1 MRLIRRFVF
10 WFAEYFPFL
19 FPLLLA
25 AFFLVQIN
33 TAFAADAL
41 YDEVPADSK
50 GAEKC
55 DVWRAASSG
64 ITNPGIYEGC
74 SRQEAAEEAYSAMD
88 SGGVIPCKN
97 PRGYQNCHVVVSG
110 NYWYVYGQRCKIQ
123 GNETMGYACAE
134 WYPDGNLGSN
144 VLVDK
149 PDVYLCP
156 PHSFPDYKVGPLT
169 KEDGSKWCA
178 KAPTVNPCEDKANTP
193 YSTPVHFYALNLSDG
208 LMPTCKEGC
217 EVQSSGTGTC
227 QSITLPSGTKANK
240 CLFSA
245 AVFSGNECPFESG
258 EEPATGTGEE
268 VGTPEQPTTSE
279 QDCVPT
285 YNAATGTTSC
295 TGVKNTENP
304 GTSSCGTVNGT
315 WTCVS
320 NNDGGSS
327 TTTDQREIINSA
339 DPVTGN
345 TTTTDRTTSTTVT
358 CKGADCTSTAK
369 TTTTTTVKGP
379 DGSVISSSTG
389 CVGSGCGA
397 GAPGDPDAEGGELT
411 PPEYPSMPNPD
422 EFTDSV
428 NDGLQGYEDG
438 AMGHFERDDYEHMTT
453 IDDGTANSVAGAI
466 TSAMGVG
473 CTNPVIPVGPWS
485 FTVDMCYYAEKIRP
499 YLDFLCVMLTLIYL
513 WHLLRDAIY
522 NTGA

>member
-25 AFFLVQIN
+25 AFFLVHIN
-33 TAFAADAL
+33 SAMAADI
-41 YDEVPADSK
+41 VPADAK
-50 GAEKC
+50 PAKLC
-55 DVWRAASSG
+55 DVWRAAASG
-64 ITNPGIYEGC
+64 IPNAGTYEGC
-74 SRQEAAEEAYSAMD
+74 SAQEAANAAYVAMMP
-88 SGGVIPCKN
+88 VNACQLY
-97 PRGYQNCHVVVSG
+97 PR
-110 NYWYVYGQRCKIQ
+110 NYKGCEPRVMNSSYWGTWGQRCDVQ
-123 GNETMGYACAE
+123 GSTSCQIWEPAKYL
-134 WYPDGNLGSN
+134 DSN
-144 VLVDK
+144 SLQNWADTH
-149 PDVYLCP
+149 LCP
-156 PHSFPDYKVGPLT
+156 PDAYPDYTIGPLE
-169 KEDGSKWCA
+169 KEDGTKWCA
-178 KAPTVNPCEDKANTP
+178 KPDSAPNPCEDKANTE
-193 YSTPVHFYALNLSDG
+193 YTTPVHFYSLDLSEG
-208 LMPTCKEGC
+208 LLPTCKEGC
-217 EVQSSGTGTC
+217 EVVSGGKVGVC
-227 QSITLPSGTKANK
+227 FPITLPSGTEANK
-240 CLFSA
+240 CTYLSA
-245 AVFSGNECPFESG
+245 TFTGNVCPFDIG
-258 EEPATGTGEE
+258 EAPATSTGDE
-268 VGTPEQPTTSE
+268 VGTPKEPSNTE
-279 QDCVPT
+279 QDCVPS
-285 YNAATGTTSC
+285 YNAATGITSC

-315 WTCVS
+315 WTCVP

-327 TTTDQREIINSA
+327 TTTDQREIINST

-358 CKGADCTSTAK
+358 CKGTDCTSTAK

-397 GAPGDPDAEGGELT
+397 GAPGDPDAEGDELT

-438 AMGHFERDDYEHMTT
+438 VMGHFERDDYDHMTT
-453 IDDGTANSVAGAI
+453 IDDGTADSVAGAI
-466 TSAMGVG
+466 TASMGSG